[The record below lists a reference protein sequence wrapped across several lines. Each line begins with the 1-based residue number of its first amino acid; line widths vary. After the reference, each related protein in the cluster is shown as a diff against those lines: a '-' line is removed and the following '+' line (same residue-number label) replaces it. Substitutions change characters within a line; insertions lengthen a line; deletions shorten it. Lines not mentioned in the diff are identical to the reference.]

1 MVAAALL
8 GAGGALKIRRPATTA
23 RALGEMGLPSST
35 GLVRMGAGVEVA
47 IALGALFGGHRLF
60 AWFAALV
67 AVSYLA
73 FAGFVTAALRRGVPV
88 SSCGCFGG
96 ADDTPPSVV
105 HVIVNLAASAVSGAA
120 AFGSSSAGF
129 SQLADVG
136 GSVVLRGVFLVLT
149 AASAWFAYVAL
160 TLLPR
165 VLVAGGRSL
174 STGPGVR

>member
-8 GAGGALKIRRPATTA
+8 GAGGALKVRRPATTA

-35 GLVRMGAGVEVA
+35 ALVRLGAAAEVG
-47 IALGALFGGHRLF
+47 IALGALLSGHRLF
-60 AWFAALV
+60 PWFAALV
-67 AVSYLA
+67 AASYLA
-73 FAGFVTAALRRGVPV
+73 FAGFVTAALLRGVPV

-105 HVIVNLAASAVSGAA
+105 HLIVNLAASAVAGAA
-120 AFGSSSAGF
+120 AFGSAGAGL
-129 SQLADVG
+129 SQVAEVG
-136 GSVVLRGVFLVLT
+136 GSVVLRAVFLVLT

-165 VLVAGGRSL
+165 VLVAGGRGT
-174 STGPGVR
+174 STGPGAP